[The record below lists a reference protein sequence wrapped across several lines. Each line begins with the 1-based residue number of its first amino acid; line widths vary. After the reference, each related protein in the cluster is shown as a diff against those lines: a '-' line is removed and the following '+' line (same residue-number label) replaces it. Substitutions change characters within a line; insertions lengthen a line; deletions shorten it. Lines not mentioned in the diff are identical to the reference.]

1 VGGGADEFYAGVVGL
16 LMGLAADEGRQE
28 RMMDVDN
35 LLRVAGDEIARE
47 HLHVPREDDEVDISF
62 FAAGPI
68 AGLRRLFWFL
78 WLTGCVG
85 RGSGRNRRH
94 VWRRDDC

>member
-1 VGGGADEFYAGVVGL
+1 MGGGADEFYAGVVGL

-47 HLHVPREDDEVDISF
+47 HLHVPREDDEVDIIFLQQGQLLGFGVF
-62 FAAGPI
+62 FGFF
-68 AGLRRLFWFL
+68 G
-78 WLTGCVG
+78 
-85 RGSGRNRRH
+85 
-94 VWRRDDC
+94 